1 MAKAGGLITVEDL
14 ARYRTSWERPVSL
27 LAIFL

>member
-27 LAIFL
+27 LAI